1 MKDCADLPN
10 PDAERS
16 SIRLSNVGNSSDDRF
31 ICLANDYVY
40 EAIIRYTSSYDLRY
54 EENAYSTMLPSQQ
67 GMPFQGTSIIRAA
80 YHPAKLW
87 TSCYIEILSHRFQ

>member
-1 MKDCADLPN
+1 MEDCADLPN

-40 EAIIRYTSSYDLRY
+40 DAIIRYTYSDDLRY
-54 EENAYSTMLPSQQ
+54 EENASSIILPS
-67 GMPFQGTSIIRAA
+67 
-80 YHPAKLW
+80 
-87 TSCYIEILSHRFQ
+87 